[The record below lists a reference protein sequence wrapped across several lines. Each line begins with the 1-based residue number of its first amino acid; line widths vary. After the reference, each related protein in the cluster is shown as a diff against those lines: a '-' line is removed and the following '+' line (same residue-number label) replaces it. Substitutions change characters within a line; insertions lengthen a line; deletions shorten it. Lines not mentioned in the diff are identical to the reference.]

1 MPSRSIHLV
10 ANDRNFF
17 FVWLNSFPLHIYV
30 YYLYSSVGRHIDCF
44 YVLAIITNATIN
56 LRVNVSF
63 QVSIFLFPLNKYP
76 DVKLL
81 DHMVDLF
88 LFTFFLR
95 TLHIVFHCNCT
106 NLHTHQQ
113 CISVSFSPHS
123 SWHLFL
129 ISLMIAILM
138 GMRWYLILVLILHF
152 PDD

>member
-88 LFTFFLR
+88 LIFEETSYQFTIVVIQIYIHTQCTGVLVYPHPHNNSYLQFFY
-95 TLHIVFHCNCT
+95 N
-106 NLHTHQQ
+106 N
-113 CISVSFSPHS
+113 HS
-123 SWHLFL
+123 NKC
-129 ISLMIAILM
+129 
-138 GMRWYLILVLILHF
+138 G
-152 PDD
+152 